1 MSHPPRTLTSLNVP
15 EVAGDKGSDTDHTDE
30 VADTHGRTRV
40 LARTAPGGQGTA
52 ARPGWASH
60 PPPLPASYAGGRGRG
75 RTGAPWPLR
84 AVPAPSC
91 VPSYFRT
98 ARRTEQAAA
107 AAPDALAGLVPA
119 SALAGSAGSAATSSP
134 ARKTRA
140 APSGSASRGRVSSL
154 RGLTPTNGDTRSCQV
169 TVLGRN
175 TIPLPHAV
183 RSPGLEDY
191 KRSRCVDVVAE

>member
-1 MSHPPRTLTSLNVP
+1 MTRAATRTT
-15 EVAGDKGSDTDHTDE
+15 
-30 VADTHGRTRV
+30 RTRWRTRMDAHV
-40 LARTAPGGQGTA
+40 CSHAPRLEARGPRRGRAGRQ
-52 ARPGWASH
+52 
-60 PPPLPASYAGGRGRG
+60 PPPPSYAGGPYGRG
-75 RTGAPWPLR
+75 RTGAPRPLR

-91 VPSYFRT
+91 VSGYFRT
-98 ARRTEQAAA
+98 VRRTEQAAA

-119 SALAGSAGSAATSSP
+119 SASAGSAGSAATSSP

>member
-1 MSHPPRTLTSLNVP
+1 MTRAATRTT
-15 EVAGDKGSDTDHTDE
+15 
-30 VADTHGRTRV
+30 RTRWRTRTDAHV
-40 LARTAPGGQGTA
+40 CSHAPRLEARGPRRGRAGRQ
-52 ARPGWASH
+52 
-60 PPPLPASYAGGRGRG
+60 PPPPSYAGGPYGRG
-75 RTGAPWPLR
+75 RTGAPRPLR

-91 VPSYFRT
+91 VSGYFRT

-107 AAPDALAGLVPA
+107 GTAAPDALARRVPQTRRPA
-119 SALAGSAGSAATSSP
+119 SASAGSAGSAATSSP